1 MITDKEECRMF
12 SLPLKKAT
20 YRFELTV
27 SETIQK
33 QAIQAAPSL
42 INYVIGVNNALIQ
55 REEAGWLIIK
65 KYKQTKKGEQLL
77 MAKKIELPLYEDN
90 PYFDEL
96 LTPFYTKKPLAF
108 EPVDEL
114 EEKEEVE
121 SNNQSVPEMPEE
133 MKALLAQN
141 QLVEGGN
148 KSQVE
153 GKSSQ
158 EKEGGTSEEPSVE
171 EDKAEVE
178 KLRAQLLQKEQEVQR
193 LKQENKRNQE
203 EKQEAHEE
211 EQPTSVNEPTTST
224 PFEKPSVST
233 EPVVSSVSSDV
244 PQMAPISSQLTT
256 QSVSELLA
264 TLSQE
269 MREKLEVLLQEERR
283 VMEEEMRQLDKRSE
297 IRPNVQSQI
306 EQERSVA
313 LQVEEQRLTAEKQA
327 LCQAE
332 QEWHEKRMAEI
343 EAQIEEEKQQRF
355 SEIKQRLE
363 EKEIQLIAQSYAQ
376 QTEILERMLQEKK
389 EALSRRQQEVNEG
402 LNQQVSQLLATF
414 NTKHNEVIA
423 QLEAQKQRSA
433 PVILEKQIS

>member
-1 MITDKEECRMF
+1 MF

-33 QAIQAAPSL
+33 QAIQSAPSL

-55 REEAGWLIIK
+55 REKAGWLIIK

-141 QLVEGGN
+141 QPIEGGN

-158 EKEGGTSEEPSVE
+158 EKEGGTSEEPPVE
-171 EDKAEVE
+171 ENKAEVE

-203 EKQEAHEE
+203 EKQEDHEE

-224 PFEKPSVST
+224 PIEKPSD
-233 EPVVSSVSSDV
+233 SSVYSDV
-244 PQMAPISSQLTT
+244 PQMAPSSSQLTT

-269 MREKLEVLLQEERR
+269 MREKLEVLLQEERQ

-313 LQVEEQRLTAEKQA
+313 LQVEEQRLTAEK
-327 LCQAE
+327 
-332 QEWHEKRMAEI
+332 
-343 EAQIEEEKQQRF
+343 
-355 SEIKQRLE
+355 
-363 EKEIQLIAQSYAQ
+363 
-376 QTEILERMLQEKK
+376 
-389 EALSRRQQEVNEG
+389 
-402 LNQQVSQLLATF
+402 
-414 NTKHNEVIA
+414 
-423 QLEAQKQRSA
+423 
-433 PVILEKQIS
+433 

>member
-1 MITDKEECRMF
+1 MF

-33 QAIQAAPSL
+33 QAIQSAPSL

-55 REEAGWLIIK
+55 REESGWLLIK

-108 EPVDEL
+108 EPVEEL
-114 EEKEEVE
+114 AEEKEEGVTT
-121 SNNQSVPEMPEE
+121 NQSVPEMPEE

-141 QLVEGGN
+141 QPIVES
-148 KSQVE
+148 KTE
-153 GKSSQ
+153 
-158 EKEGGTSEEPSVE
+158 EKSVE
-171 EDKAEVE
+171 EREEVE
-178 KLRAQLLQKEQEVQR
+178 VKESPVEANKEEIEKLHAQLHQKEQEVQR
-193 LKQENKRNQE
+193 LKQEKEYVQE
-203 EKQEAHEE
+203 EKQAVSIE
-211 EQPTSVNEPTTST
+211 EQSTSLDEPTSST
-224 PFEKPSVST
+224 LIEKPLVST
-233 EPVVSSVSSDV
+233 EPVVSSISSDV
-244 PQMAPISSQLTT
+244 SQMVSISSQLTT

-269 MREKLEVLLQEERR
+269 MRVKLDTLLQEERR
-283 VMEEEMRQLDKRSE
+283 VMEEEIQQLDKRSE
-297 IRPNVQSQI
+297 IRPNVQKQI

-313 LQVEEQRLTAEKQA
+313 LQVEEQRLTSEKRA
-327 LCQAE
+327 LCQTE
-332 QEWHEKRMAEI
+332 QERHEKRLAEI
-343 EAQIEEEKQQRF
+343 EAQVEAKKQQRF
-355 SEIKQRLE
+355 SEIKQHLE
-363 EKEIQLIAQSYAQ
+363 EKETQLIAQTYAQ
-376 QTEILERMLQEKK
+376 QTATLERMLQERKD
-389 EALSRRQQEVNEG
+389 ALSLRQQEVNEG
-402 LNQQVSQLLATF
+402 LNQQVNQLLATF

>member
-1 MITDKEECRMF
+1 MVTDKEECRMF

-33 QAIQAAPSL
+33 QAIQSTSSL

-55 REEAGWLIIK
+55 REENGWLIIK
-65 KYKQTKKGEQLL
+65 KYKETKKGEQLL
-77 MAKKIELPLYEDN
+77 MAKRIELPLYEDN

-108 EPVDEL
+108 ESVDEL
-114 EEKEEVE
+114 EEKEEVK
-121 SNNQSVPEMPEE
+121 SNNQSVPEMSEE

-141 QLVEGGN
+141 QHMVERKAEE
-148 KSQVE
+148 KSVQEREEVE
-153 GKSSQ
+153 GKES
-158 EKEGGTSEEPSVE
+158 PVE
-171 EDKAEVE
+171 ENKAEVE

-224 PFEKPSVST
+224 PIEKPSVST

-313 LQVEEQRLTAEKQA
+313 LQVEEQRLTAEKQV

-332 QEWHEKRMAEI
+332 QERHEKRMAEI
-343 EAQIEEEKQQRF
+343 EAQMEEEKQQRF

-389 EALSRRQQEVNEG
+389 EALSLRQQEVNEG